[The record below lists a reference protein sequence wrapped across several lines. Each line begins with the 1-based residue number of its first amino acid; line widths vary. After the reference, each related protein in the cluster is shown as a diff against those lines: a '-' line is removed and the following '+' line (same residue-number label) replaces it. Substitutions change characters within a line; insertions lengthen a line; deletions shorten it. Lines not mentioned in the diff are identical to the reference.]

1 MQNPLTSLTHRERL
15 GLVVAISALALF
27 GIGSSLRRTSAAPL
41 QPTTIPAGGRPSPA
55 PSASPAPKATPT
67 TPSPKPTA
75 PLVVYVSGAVKHP
88 GVYSFPPGA
97 RLHQAI
103 QKAGGFKSGA
113 QEDTLNL
120 AGYLEDADQIHVP
133 LTVQKTSPMAPV
145 PVLANTV
152 SASISTGQSRGKGRL
167 LGKPLVSLP
176 VSASPVSSAT
186 KFHTP
191 GEGKIKLNSATLDDL
206 QKLPGVG
213 PSTAQSILAYRQQSG
228 GFKELEELKE
238 VRGIG
243 EKKFAKMQ
251 PFLAL

>member
-41 QPTTIPAGGRPSPA
+41 QPTTIPAGARPSPA
-55 PSASPAPKATPT
+55 PSASPAPKATST

-75 PLVVYVSGAVKHP
+75 PLVVYVSGAVKRP

-113 QEDTLNL
+113 QEDALNL
-120 AGYLEDADQIHVP
+120 AGYLEDADQIYVP
-133 LTVQKTSPMAPV
+133 LTVQKASP
-145 PVLANTV
+145 V
-152 SASISTGQSRGKGRL
+152 SAISVVAPTVPAGQSRGKGRL
-167 LGKPLVSLP
+167 LGKPIASPP
-176 VSASPVSSAT
+176 VSASPASSAT

-191 GEGKIKLNSATLDDL
+191 GEGQVKLNSATLEDL

-228 GFKELEELKE
+228 SFKEIDELKE

>member
-15 GLVVAISALALF
+15 GLVVAIGALALF

-41 QPTTIPAGGRPSPA
+41 QPTTIPAGGHPSPA
-55 PSASPAPKATPT
+55 PSASPAPQVTPT
-67 TPSPKPTA
+67 SPSPKPAA
-75 PLVVYVSGAVKHP
+75 PLMVYVSGAVKHP

-113 QEDTLNL
+113 QEDALNL

-133 LTVQKTSPMAPV
+133 LTLPKTPSMAPV
-145 PVLANTV
+145 SVVATPVST
-152 SASISTGQSRGKGRL
+152 STGQSRGKGRL
-167 LGKPLVSLP
+167 LGKPMASSP
-176 VSASPVSSAT
+176 VSASPTSSVA

-191 GEGKIKLNSATLDDL
+191 GEGKIKLNSATLDEL

-228 GFKELEELKE
+228 SFKELEELKE